1 MARKYGRSM
10 LAALALALIA
20 ATAHAEVS
28 PALDRVSLSLGVFY
42 PDVDT
47 RIAANGA
54 MFNGSDL
61 VDFQRDLGLD
71 KRRALA
77 NARFEFLVFD
87 NQTLT
92 FGGYRYSKHRGAT
105 LDREIHFDGSVYDI
119 DAFVNARLNLDTW
132 HAAWHWWLSPTSSDV
147 VGLGLG
153 AVYYRVEGTIDGGIT
168 VNDGSAGGRA
178 SAEADAVA
186 PLLTL
191 GWRHAFT
198 PDLRIY
204 ADFAGVRKP
213 SGALTGHLVNGTL
226 GLEYF
231 PWQNLGFSL
240 EYSENNLDLKAD
252 KDSWVGRARIHFRG
266 PAAFVRMRF

>member
-1 MARKYGRSM
+1 MAGTHGSRT
-10 LAALALALIA
+10 LAALAIALGA
-20 ATAHAEVS
+20 AGAHAEVS
-28 PALDRVSLSLGVFY
+28 DTLDRASLSLGVFY

-54 MFNGSDL
+54 MFNDTDL

-77 NARFEFLVFD
+77 NARFEFRVFD
-87 NQTLT
+87 NQTFS
-92 FGGYRYSKHRGAT
+92 FGGYRYSKHGGAT
-105 LDREIHFDGSVYDI
+105 LDRDIHFDGADYQV
-119 DAFVNARLNLDTW
+119 DAFVDARLNLDTW
-132 HAAWHWWLSPTSSDV
+132 HAAWHWWLAPTQGDSI
-147 VGLGLG
+147 GLGLG
-153 AVYYRVEGTIDGGIT
+153 AVYYRVEGVIDGGIT

-178 SAEADAVA
+178 SAQADAIA
-186 PLLTL
+186 PLLTI

-198 PDLRIY
+198 ADFRLY
-204 ADFAGVRKP
+204 ADLSGVRKP
-213 SGALTGHLVNGTL
+213 SGTLTGHLVNGTL
-226 GLEYF
+226 GLEWF

-252 KDSWVGRARIHFRG
+252 KESWEGRARIHFRG